1 MKTIPL
7 ILVLSTALLTANPL
21 FAQGTKYVEYLFDDD
36 NGVNLNATVN
46 TGTTPIVVNATTQGS
61 QPTWNFG
68 GPSTYCQIMS
78 GPAITSRVLNIGSPA
93 NYKWNPNNTGL
104 GGQGGA
110 ATTGSLFRTAQFD
123 NSTVL
128 TTGKIVAEYKIPR
141 WDLNGTNSANNA
153 PNNGISI
160 RVGDVAQQVSMEFE
174 VSSGGTDIRAQTTSA
189 GTASGTQNISGTS
202 PEPGSVVANTALV
215 TGTQYVITE
224 LGTANWADKGAGAG
238 ASVGT
243 VFTAADGAATGTGT
257 ATKCLNATEM
267 VASTAYKIISLG
279 TTTFGTGQGVTGT
292 SAVGLV
298 FTTPA
303 VATFVQATGTGKV
316 VQRNRFPQDN
326 LGAVGLTQKTGT
338 DFVTYRLDADLD
350 TGIWST
356 RVKIGAAGSW
366 IPVMTD
372 GTGLKRIDRI
382 QLEIKANN
390 TGSTQASTSVLGWE
404 STTTAG
410 AEAEF
415 IQIDSITLGT
425 AEFFGKETA
434 SVTISNIDRV
444 FDNTPRPVTVTTLPA
459 NLTTEVKY
467 TGTGATTY
475 AESTTA
481 PTAAGTY
488 TVTAAIDASNAT
500 YQGTATAT
508 LTIRSALAVNFV
520 GSQITTA
527 ANNGAANKPF
537 SVITPQL
544 VQTSIPTGKQIF
556 GALKLDPFTPG
567 TSSTAALSF
576 GNNASGMKLQWNGT
590 PATSYEGD
598 VATALYGFRRKDFTD
613 GMGTKTTSFA
623 PGQDLLSAK
632 VVFDPKGTRL
642 ASGSFRFVVEDNGQ
656 FYISAPAQDY
666 TASGNVGSST
676 VAVTANALTTSWY
689 AFNPFILAQINPA
702 NFGTAVATPAFS
714 NIQFI
719 GIWIQATCGVNDG
732 TSSSTV
738 NFFGIQVQAL
748 SAEGREGTDIG
759 TDTTGPVLT
768 LIGENATLNE
778 GDVYNDAGAT
788 ALDAVDGSVGST
800 VTGAVVTN
808 TSGQAVAG
816 TYSLTYSAVDTSG
829 NVAASTVSRTVT
841 VNGPPKAVNFAAT
854 QILTNKSIEYLD
866 LPFSLAT
873 PVRANESANYTG
885 QSIYGAL
892 KLQPASGSLV
902 ADAGAAMSFGSNGGM
917 KIQLNGAQGQSEVG
931 RYAENDVA
939 TGIFMF
945 RKQEFTEGFSAKQ
958 VSFTAEKDTLK
969 ATVVFAHKD
978 FRLKSGR
985 VRWVVKDS
993 GNYYISDLVGPELVP
1008 TLPTGDNAA
1017 VELSSE
1023 ALKLSWNSFNPWDLN
1038 SLNPSAFSPVSLP
1051 AFANIQAIGV
1061 WLSATAGTN
1070 PGSTNKY
1077 QSLQVTLF
1085 NATVAG
1091 LTDAVVD
1098 STPPTITRNGSESV
1112 LVALNGTYTDAG
1124 ASAFD
1129 LVDGIVNVITTNP
1142 VNTGV
1147 PGIYEVTYNA
1157 ADASGNNSA
1166 TVIRTVTVNP
1176 PGPSF
1181 ASAFGGAD
1189 ANAIGLDG
1197 MENLLRYAF
1206 GANSATDGVVKPTSG
1221 LDADNLF
1228 IIAIVR
1234 TNDPNKVSVKGESG
1248 TTLGTWN
1255 SVLIDGVKTTE
1266 QTGATLGETERQIF
1280 SVPRGGSKTFL
1291 RLKATQTP

>member
-1 MKTIPL
+1 
-7 ILVLSTALLTANPL
+7 
-21 FAQGTKYVEYLFDDD
+21 
-36 NGVNLNATVN
+36 
-46 TGTTPIVVNATTQGS
+46 
-61 QPTWNFG
+61 
-68 GPSTYCQIMS
+68 MS
-78 GPAITSRVLNIGSPA
+78 GPDITSGVLNIGSPA
-93 NYKWNPNNTGL
+93 HYKWNPNNPGL
-104 GGQGGA
+104 GGQGP
-110 ATTGSLFRTAQFD
+110 TNGSTFRTAQFD

-160 RVGDVAQQVSMEFE
+160 RVGDGAQQVSMEFE
-174 VSSGGTDIRAQTTSA
+174 VSSGGTDIRAQTTSV

-202 PEPGSVVANTALV
+202 PVSGSVVANTALV

-243 VFTAADGAATGTGT
+243 VFTAVDGAATGTGT

-267 VASTAYKIISLG
+267 VANTTYKIISLG
-279 TTTFGTGQGVTGT
+279 DTTFGTGQGVTGT
-292 SAVGLV
+292 PEVGLV

-303 VATFVQATGTGKV
+303 EATFVQATGTGKV

-326 LGAVGLTQKTGT
+326 LGAVGLTQKEGT

-356 RVKIGAAGSW
+356 RVKVGAAGSW
-366 IPVMTD
+366 MPVMTD

-390 TGSTQASTSVLGWE
+390 TGSTEAPTSVLGWE
-404 STTTAG
+404 NTTAG

-425 AEFFGKETA
+425 AESFGKETA
-434 SVTISNIDRV
+434 SVTITDIDRV
-444 FDNTPRPVTVTTLPA
+444 FDNTPKPVTVTTLPA
-459 NLTTEVKY
+459 DLTTEVKY

-475 AESTTA
+475 AESTTP

-520 GSQITTA
+520 SSQITTQ

-537 SVITPQL
+537 SVITPKL
-544 VQTSIPTGKQIF
+544 VQTSTTGKQIF

-567 TSSTAALSF
+567 TSSSAALSF

-590 PATSYEGD
+590 PATFYEGD
-598 VATALYGFRRKDFTD
+598 VATALYGFRRKDFTE

-632 VVFDPKGTRL
+632 VVFVPKGTRL

-676 VAVTANALTTSWY
+676 EAVTANALTTSWY
-689 AFNPFILAQINPA
+689 AFNPFNLDQINPA

-732 TSSSTV
+732 TSDSTL
-738 NFFGIQVQAL
+738 NYFGIQVQAL
-748 SAEGREGTDIG
+748 SAEGREGADIG

-768 LIGENATLNE
+768 LNGGNATLNE
-778 GDVYNDAGAT
+778 GEVYDDAGAT
-788 ALDAVDGSVGST
+788 ALDAVDGLVDVT
-800 VTGAVVTN
+800 VTGAVATN
-808 TSGQAVAG
+808 PSGQAVAG
-816 TYSLTYSAVDTSG
+816 TYLLNYSAVDTSG
-829 NVAASTVSRTVT
+829 NASTVSRTVT

-854 QILTNKSIEYLD
+854 QILTNKNIEYLD
-866 LPFSLAT
+866 RPFSLAT

-902 ADAGAAMSFGSNGGM
+902 EYAGAAMSFGSNGGM
-917 KIQLNGAQGQSEVG
+917 KIQWNGAQGQSELG

-958 VSFTAEKDTLK
+958 VSFTAEEDTLK

-978 FRLKSGR
+978 SRLKSGR

-993 GNYYISDLVGPELVP
+993 GTYYISDLVGPELLP

-1017 VELSSE
+1017 VELTSE
-1023 ALKLSWNSFNPWDLN
+1023 ALSLSWNSFNPWDLN

-1077 QSLQVTLF
+1077 QSLQVTHF

-1098 STPPTITRNGSESV
+1098 TTPPTITLNGPESV

-1124 ASAFD
+1124 ASASD
-1129 LVDGIVNVITTNP
+1129 LVDGIVDVITTNP

-1157 ADASGNNSA
+1157 ADASGNSA

-1176 PGPSF
+1176 PGGPSF

-1234 TNDPNKVSVKGESG
+1234 TNDPKVSVKGESG

>member
-21 FAQGTKYVEYLFDDD
+21 FAQGTKYVDFQFNEATATQNNALVNASSVDLGATWSGVKFDTNGGWFAHNNNLNLGDTLFYVGSNPNVSTNSGNVFRSINFPAGGIISGDLIFEFVAPEWDMGGSD
-36 NGVNLNATVN
+36 NKGTTGAGLSVRILKGLTGATEANNGVNLLFGVGAGPTL
-46 TGTTPIVVNATTQGS
+46 TPT
-61 QPTWNFG
+61 
-68 GPSTYCQIMS
+68 
-78 GPAITSRVLNIGSPA
+78 
-93 NYKWNPNNTGL
+93 
-104 GGQGGA
+104 
-110 ATTGSLFRTAQFD
+110 
-123 NSTVL
+123 
-128 TTGKIVAEYKIPR
+128 
-141 WDLNGTNSANNA
+141 
-153 PNNGISI
+153 
-160 RVGDVAQQVSMEFE
+160 VGD
-174 VSSGGTDIRAQTTSA
+174 DIRTQTQTL
-189 GTASGTQNISGTS
+189 GTGVTGYGFAN
-202 PEPGSVVANTALV
+202 GSVVAATALAN
-215 TGTQYVITE
+215 GTQYVIA
-224 LGTANWADKGAGAG
+224 GTGNSNWTGIG
-238 ASVGT
+238 ASTDTVGT
-243 VFTAADGAATGTGT
+243 VFTASGGATAGTTGTAAPTINATATANAKIYKIVVLGDTTWTSIGATGTPAVGTIFT
-257 ATKCLNATEM
+257 ATGA
-267 VASTAYKIISLG
+267 G
-279 TTTFGTGQGVTGT
+279 
-292 SAVGLV
+292 
-298 FTTPA
+298 
-303 VATFVQATGTGKV
+303 TGTGKV
-316 VQRNRFPQDN
+316 VEMTRFPQDSLGSLN
-326 LGAVGLTQKTGT
+326 LINTTSPTAVKIQLRVNVSTG
-338 DFVTYRLDADLD
+338 V
-350 TGIWST
+350 WST
-356 RVKIGAAGSW
+356 RVKAGTGEW
-366 IPVMTD
+366 VPMVTD
-372 GTGLKRIDRI
+372 GTGLNALARI
-382 QLEIKANN
+382 QVVTQSPITAPATVGTWQWASESPNVAGEYIK
-390 TGSTQASTSVLGWE
+390 L
-404 STTTAG
+404 
-410 AEAEF
+410 
-415 IQIDSITLGT
+415 DYLTLGT
-425 AEFFGKETA
+425 VDSFGKETA
-434 SVTISNIDRV
+434 SVTISNTSQV
-444 FDNTPRPVTVTTLPA
+444 FDGQAKPVTVTTSPLGQA
-459 NLTTEVKY
+459 TTVTY

-556 GALKLDPFTPG
+556 GALKLDPLTPG

-623 PGQDLLSAK
+623 LGQDLLSAK
-632 VVFDPKGTRL
+632 VLFDHKLGRL
-642 ASGSFRFVVEDNGQ
+642 ASGSFRFVVEDGGQ

-768 LIGENATLNE
+768 LIGGNVTLNE
-778 GDVYNDAGAT
+778 GEVYNDAGAT

-829 NVAASTVSRTVT
+829 NAAASTVSRTVT

-854 QILTNKSIEYLD
+854 QILTNKNIEYLD

-892 KLQPASGSLV
+892 KLQPASGSLIP
-902 ADAGAAMSFGSNGGM
+902 DAGAAISFGNNGTGM
-917 KIQLNGAQGQSEVG
+917 KLQWNGTQGQSEVG

-939 TGIFMF
+939 TAIFMF
-945 RKQEFTEGFSAKQ
+945 RKQEFAEGFNAKQ

-978 FRLKSGR
+978 SRLKSGR

-993 GNYYISDLVGPELVP
+993 GNYYISNLVGSELVP
-1008 TLPTGDNAA
+1008 TSSTGDNAA
-1017 VELSSE
+1017 VELTSE
-1023 ALKLSWNSFNPWDLN
+1023 ALSLSWNSFNPWDLN

-1061 WLSATAGTN
+1061 WLSATAGVN
-1070 PGSTNKY
+1070 PGATNKY
-1077 QSLQVTLF
+1077 QGLQVTLF

-1091 LTDAVVD
+1091 LTDAEAD
-1098 STPPTITRNGSESV
+1098 STPPTITRNGSSSV
-1112 LVALNGTYTDAG
+1112 SVALNGTYTDEG
-1124 ASAFD
+1124 ASASD
-1129 LVDGIVNVITTNP
+1129 LVDGIVDVSTTNP

-1147 PGIYEVTYNA
+1147 AGIYTVTYTA
-1157 ADASGNNSA
+1157 ADASGNIA
-1166 TVIRTVTVNP
+1166 TQTRTVTVNP

-1206 GANSATDGVVKPTSG
+1206 GANSATDGVVKPMSG

-1234 TNDPNKVSVKGESG
+1234 TNDPKVSVKGESG

-1255 SVLIDGVKTTE
+1255 SVLIDGVKTTD